1 MAGVERESKTIRVG
15 HPLVT
20 RRAPRRVSREIEPGA
35 PGLVRRL
42 YQNVYRTRPHG
53 SRNRGD
59 SFANAKAV
67 DHARSFS
74 RFRHRTSVERLC
86 FGDSFGP
93 GVLLADSQRRTGGPA
108 HTLGKETPPLRGQA
122 ALCSHEERCRRPAS
136 LHDGP
141 RTRRRIRPSPGDRKL
156 LAGRRHRGRIDDG
169 NSEQLFAA
177 QKTLT
182 ATAARMLSAV
192 SMALLQPCE

>member
-1 MAGVERESKTIRVG
+1 M
-15 HPLVT
+15 
-20 RRAPRRVSREIEPGA
+20 
-35 PGLVRRL
+35 
-42 YQNVYRTRPHG
+42 
-53 SRNRGD
+53 
-59 SFANAKAV
+59 
-67 DHARSFS
+67 
-74 RFRHRTSVERLC
+74 RTSLASADLSSILC
-86 FGDSFGP
+86 KQPSSN
-93 GVLLADSQRRTGGPA
+93 LESRRRKAIVKRTHAGSLVARWRINHSMASATPSSA
-108 HTLGKETPPLRGQA
+108 SNLHFRSHTSKSTAISSWMRPSGS
-122 ALCSHEERCRRPAS
+122 LCSHEERCRRPAS